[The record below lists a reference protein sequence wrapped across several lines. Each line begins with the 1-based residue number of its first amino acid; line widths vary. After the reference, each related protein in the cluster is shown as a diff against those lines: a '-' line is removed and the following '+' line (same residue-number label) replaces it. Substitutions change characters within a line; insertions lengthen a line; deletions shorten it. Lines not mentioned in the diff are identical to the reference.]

1 VQIPRHGADT
11 KAVDKKGRTALH
23 DAACTGSEEIVSLL
37 LDKGADIKAAD
48 NLGRTALHH
57 AVSANDARLTCL
69 LVHLCA
75 ENCDLDQYGLPALR
89 KSIDTDFLLDP
100 TNSLLTFPDSVIHC
114 STLDWDGLRVYE
126 ECVGDMGDVLTISKI
141 TPRGHSYITMSVSE
155 YLTKRHGRYG
165 LHLLQW
171 TTGVLETCIHA
182 RTAETSIEKHG
193 HSIYQDGVLIMAF

>member
-1 VQIPRHGADT
+1 MPFLQMMRA
-11 KAVDKKGRTALH
+11 
-23 DAACTGSEEIVSLL
+23 
-37 LDKGADIKAAD
+37 
-48 NLGRTALHH
+48 
-57 AVSANDARLTCL
+57 L
-69 LVHLCA
+69 LVYLSTYA
-75 ENCDLDQYGLPALR
+75 RRIVILIN
-89 KSIDTDFLLDP
+89 TDSQP
-100 TNSLLTFPDSVIHC
+100 SGSLFPDSVIHC